1 VPERSDVTSENW
13 IDAPYNR
20 LGFIRVPELTRTER
34 ISRGDGPI
42 LELPR
47 AERNLD
53 SFSFEFEAEKF
64 TFPQMLESTYTDGLL
79 VLHNGVVLYE
89 YYADAMKPSDTHLLM
104 SVSKSLN
111 STLCGV
117 FVERGLVKP
126 EGAVVDYIEEL
137 RGTSWEGCTVQHLL
151 DMRAGTCWDYED
163 DEMKI
168 CDVSGYRTHSRR
180 DIPTDTVSWINTI
193 DNSHEHGGPFRYVS
207 LESDV
212 LGWVL
217 ERAGGGSFA
226 DLFSREIWSA
236 IGAEFDAQIILDTA
250 CFSVVEGGVCATLRD
265 LGRFGQVC
273 LSGGKLSGRQLLP
286 AKWLERLRVRD
297 QELIDAYADAPEYD
311 AAKPDAFYHD
321 NWWIFDAVRGI
332 YAGIG
337 INGQVLLIHHPSQ
350 TVVVKFSSHPEFEDP
365 RLFALQDAGMLALCE
380 SLGTAN
386 RQAGSR

>member
-1 VPERSDVTSENW
+1 VPKRSDVTSENW

-79 VLHNGVVLYE
+79 VLHDGVVLYE
-89 YYADAMKPSDTHLLM
+89 YYADAMNPSDTHLLM

-126 EGAVVDYIEEL
+126 EAAVVDYIEEL

-151 DMRAGTCWDYED
+151 DMRAGTRWDYED

-180 DIPTDTVSWINTI
+180 DIPADTASWIRTI

-217 ERAGGGSFA
+217 ERAGGESFA

-236 IGAEFDAQIILDTA
+236 IGAEFDAQIMLDTA
-250 CFSVVEGGVCATLRD
+250 GFSVVEGGVCATLRD
-265 LGRFGQVC
+265 LGRFGQMC
-273 LSGGKLSGRQLLP
+273 LSGGRLSGRQLVP
-286 AKWLERLRVRD
+286 AKWLERLQVRD

-380 SLGTAN
+380 SLA
-386 RQAGSR
+386 R

>member
-1 VPERSDVTSENW
+1 VTSENW

-34 ISRGDGPI
+34 ISRGDGPV

-79 VLHNGVVLYE
+79 VLQDGVVLYE
-89 YYADAMKPSDTHLLM
+89 YYADAMNPSDTHLLM

-117 FVERGLVKP
+117 LVERGLVRP
-126 EGAVVDYIEEL
+126 EAAVVDYIEEL

-151 DMRAGTCWDYED
+151 DMRAGTHWDYED

-180 DIPTDTVSWINTI
+180 DIPTDTASWIRTI

-217 ERAGGGSFA
+217 ERACGGSFA

-236 IGAEFDAQIILDTA
+236 IGAEFDAQIVLDTA
-250 CFSVVEGGVCATLRD
+250 GFSVVEGGVCATLRD
-265 LGRFGQVC
+265 LGRFGQMC
-273 LSGGKLSGRQLLP
+273 LSGGKLSGRQLVP

-321 NWWIFDAVRGI
+321 NWWIFDAARGV

-337 INGQVLLIHHPSQ
+337 VNGQVLLIHHPSQ
-350 TVVVKFSSHPEFEDP
+350 TVVVKLSSHPEFEDQ

-380 SLGTAN
+380 SLKPAN
-386 RQAGSR
+386 HQADSR

>member
-1 VPERSDVTSENW
+1 VTSENW

-20 LGFIRVPELTRTER
+20 LGFIRVSELTRTER
-34 ISRGDGPI
+34 ISRGDAPI

-64 TFPQMLESTYTDGLL
+64 TFPKMLESTYTDGLL
-79 VLHNGVVLYE
+79 VLHDGVVLYE

-126 EGAVVDYIEEL
+126 EAAVVDYIEEL
-137 RGTSWEGCTVQHLL
+137 RDTSWEGCTVQHLL
-151 DMRAGTCWDYED
+151 DMRAGTRWDYED

-250 CFSVVEGGVCATLRD
+250 GFSVVEGGVCATLRD
-265 LGRFGQVC
+265 LGRFGQMC

-286 AKWLERLRVRD
+286 AKWLERLRVCD

-380 SLGTAN
+380 SLV
-386 RQAGSR
+386 R

>member
-1 VPERSDVTSENW
+1 VSERSDVTSENW
-13 IDAPYNR
+13 LDAPYNR
-20 LGFIRVPELTRTER
+20 LGFIRVPELARTEQ
-34 ISRGDGPI
+34 ISRGDGPV

-64 TFPQMLESTYTDGLL
+64 TFPKMLESTYTDGLL
-79 VLHNGVVLYE
+79 VLHDGVVLYE
-89 YYADAMKPSDTHLLM
+89 YYADAMEPSDTHLLM

-126 EGAVVDYIEEL
+126 EAAVVDYIEEL

-151 DMRAGTCWDYED
+151 DMRAGTRWDYED

-180 DIPTDTVSWINTI
+180 DIPTDTVSWIRTI

-250 CFSVVEGGVCATLRD
+250 GFSVVEGGVCATLRD
-265 LGRFGQVC
+265 LGRFGQMC

-286 AKWLERLRVRD
+286 AIWLERLRVRD
-297 QELIDAYADAPEYD
+297 CELIDAYADAPEYD

-380 SLGTAN
+380 SLA
-386 RQAGSR
+386 R